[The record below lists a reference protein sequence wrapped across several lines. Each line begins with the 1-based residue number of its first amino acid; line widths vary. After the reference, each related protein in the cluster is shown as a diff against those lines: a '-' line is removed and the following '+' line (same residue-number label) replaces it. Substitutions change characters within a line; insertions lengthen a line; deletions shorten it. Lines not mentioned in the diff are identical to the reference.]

1 MKKLPFGIICLYSLL
16 WGAAPGSARDLAL
29 APATQNNW
37 TGQPE
42 VLSEKVGMNP
52 ERQSLLGLS
61 EGEEK
66 KATESDSS
74 SDSDNDEEKSEE
86 PKFKPFDKV
95 IKDAEKQ
102 EGLLAIYRN
111 SKTNKNYLEIQPGQL
126 NRNFF
131 CAIALASGIG
141 ESGVYR
147 GWPISDFMFQFR
159 RVKDSLQLV
168 VPNSYFR
175 TQPGDPQQRAID
187 SSFSDS
193 IVAVVRIVSIHPE
206 RNSILID
213 MDELFLGNM
222 PGPASFFPWI
232 VGDSNGSAAG
242 PSYISNAKVFPEN
255 VEIESAHTLPGSNYL
270 TTLPNAGA
278 FKLGLRYSL
287 SELPAN
293 NGFRPRLADDRIGYF
308 ISAYQD
314 LSDSHR
320 SEPFVRYLN
329 RWHLE
334 KQIPS
339 APLSPPKE
347 PIVFWIENTVPLEY
361 RDAIREG
368 VLMWNKAFEQA
379 GFIDAIEVR
388 QMPDNADWD
397 PADVRYNT
405 IRWSPSF
412 ESWATAIGPSRVNP
426 LTGQILD
433 ADVIIDGNAVRN
445 MLQEYRNFAE
455 PNASAIAPGLSAL
468 AGNPVFCRYRIG
480 RSYLKWLQQQSDF
493 SEGRVGEFPL
503 LARMLAE
510 SQHIQNSNLC
520 FGIQSATQSGF
531 GALSLSVRGNALPKS
546 EEMEKYINQF
556 LRWLAAHEVGHTLGL
571 RHNFRGSTMLA
582 PEELNNIEITRSQG
596 LVGSVMDYAPVNL
609 APPGA
614 EQGDYFSTSVGSY
627 DRWAI
632 EYGYKPIDAIS
643 PRGELRELEKIAQRA
658 PEPGLS
664 YAPDE
669 DTFAFLDPQAKAY
682 DLSND
687 PLRYSQW
694 QMDNAREVWSR
705 LDKRYLGSDER
716 YSDLRDRFNIVFSYY
731 FNHAY
736 SATDYIGGQTFNR
749 HHPDDPGSRL
759 PFEPVPVEKQRQ
771 VLALLEDYVFAEDAF
786 DFPPELLNKLAPSR
800 WLHWGSFPNLF
811 RLDYPIY
818 DRIHFLQSM
827 VLIDLFSSQ
836 RLDRLR
842 DIELKTA
849 PGEALTLP
857 ELFDTLKASVWTEVL
872 DEKKRDSMEISSLRR
887 GLQRQHLNILV
898 NMILRDTDAISNAS
912 NMLEFL
918 GAALVADAP
927 EDARVL
933 ARYQLRQ
940 LQEDVRSSLRR
951 HGKKMDTL
959 TMAHLE
965 DVSDRIAKVLDAQIR
980 SKSNSD

>member
-1 MKKLPFGIICLYSLL
+1 MKKLPLGIIGLYSLL
-16 WGAAPGSARDLAL
+16 WGAAPGAARDLAL
-29 APATQNNW
+29 APSSARDW
-37 TGQPE
+37 TGQPD
-42 VLSEKVGMNP
+42 VSAAAPGINP
-52 ERQSLLGLS
+52 ERQFLLGLS
-61 EGEEK
+61 EGKEN
-66 KATESDSS
+66 KATKSDSPS
-74 SDSDNDEEKSEE
+74 ASNNNEEEIEE

-111 SKTNKNYLEIQPGQL
+111 SKTHKNYLEVQTGQL

-141 ESGVYR
+141 EWGVNR
-147 GWPISDFMFQFR
+147 GWPIADFMFQFR
-159 RVKDSLQLV
+159 RVQDSLQLV

-175 TQPGDPQQRAID
+175 TQPGDPQQRSLE

-193 IVAVVRIVSIHPE
+193 IVAVVSIVSIHPE

-213 MDELFLGNM
+213 MDELFLGNL
-222 PGPASFFPWI
+222 PGPASAFPWI
-232 VGDSNGSAAG
+232 VGESNSSAAG
-242 PSYISNAKVFPEN
+242 QAYISNAKVFPEN
-255 VEIESAHTLPGSNYL
+255 VEIESKHSLPSSDDL

-278 FKLGLRYSL
+278 FNLGVRYSL

-314 LSDSHR
+314 LSDRHR
-320 SEPFVRYLN
+320 SQPFVRYLN

-455 PNASAIAPGLSAL
+455 PDSSAQASSLLAL
-468 AGNPVFCRYRIG
+468 AGNPLFCRYRIG
-480 RSYLKWLQQQSDF
+480 HSYLKWLQQQPHF
-493 SEGRVGEFPL
+493 SESRVGEFPF
-503 LARMLAE
+503 LARMLAR
-510 SQHIQNSNLC
+510 QQIHNSKLC

-531 GALSLSVRGNALPKS
+531 GALFLSVRGNGLPRR

-582 PEELNNIEITRSQG
+582 PEELNNIEITRSRG

-614 EQGDYFSTSVGSY
+614 QQGDYFSTAVGSY

-682 DLSND
+682 DLSDD

-694 QMDNAREVWSR
+694 QMDNAREIWSR
-705 LDKRYLGSDER
+705 LDKRYLGSEER
-716 YSDLRDRFNIVFSYY
+716 YSDLRDRFNIVFNYY

-759 PFEPVPVEKQRQ
+759 PFEPVSLEKQRQ
-771 VLALLEDYVFAEDAF
+771 VLALLEDYVFAENAF

-800 WLHWGSFPNLF
+800 WLHWGSFPSTF

-818 DRIHFLQSM
+818 DRVHFLQSM
-827 VLIDLFSSQ
+827 VLIDLLSSQ
-836 RLDRLR
+836 RLARLR

-849 PGEALTLP
+849 PGEALSLP
-857 ELFDTLKASVWTEVL
+857 ELFDTLKASIWTEVL
-872 DEKKRDSMEISSLRR
+872 DEKKRDSMAISSLRR
-887 GLQRQHLNILV
+887 GLQRRHLNILV
-898 NMILRDTDAISNAS
+898 NMALRDNGAIGNAS
-912 NMLEFL
+912 NLLEFL
-918 GAALVADAP
+918 SAILVVDAP

-940 LQEDVRSSLRR
+940 LQEDIRSSLRR
-951 HGKKMDTL
+951 HGKKLDTL
-959 TMAHLE
+959 TKAHLE
-965 DVSDRIAKVLDAQIR
+965 DAGDRIAKVLDAEIR
-980 SKSNSD
+980 SKSNSH